1 MTISE
6 TSIKGLLVIKPQ
18 VFEDD
23 RGIFFESFN
32 FKLWTQYFK
41 GAPPIFVQDNES
53 HSNKNV
59 LRGLHFQSPPH
70 SQGKL
75 VRVTQG
81 AVLDVVVDLRKDSPT
96 YKTHFKILLSERNK
110 KQLYVPEGFAHGFLA
125 LEDNTR
131 FLYKCTDYY
140 NREAERSIV
149 WNDPDLNIDWEVKN
163 PILSKKDKI
172 SLKFSNFEN
181 PF

>member
-96 YKTHFKILLSERNK
+96 YKTHFKLLLSERNK
-110 KQLYVPEGFAHGFLA
+110 KQLYVPEGFAHGFISLTDDA
-125 LEDNTR
+125 EI
-131 FLYKCTDYY
+131 LYMVSAFYSPEHEKTV
-140 NREAERSIV
+140 R
-149 WNDPDLNIDWEVKN
+149 WNDPSIKIDWPMMPGVISE
-163 PILSKKDKI
+163 KDQLAPDF
-172 SLKFSNFEN
+172 SLR
-181 PF
+181 